1 VIDATGDTGEEHAFE
16 TPVWEKE
23 EFFVFSCRVRQHVAI
38 DPTQQ
43 IRIDPAEFAAE
54 KMVCLFQG
62 SRRPA
67 LRALELDK

>member
-1 VIDATGDTGEEHAFE
+1 
-16 TPVWEKE
+16 
-23 EFFVFSCRVRQHVAI
+23 VRQHVAI